1 MNILVVVLWL
11 LQLIQQLIK
20 QSMQDVFLKLLVILT
35 LLSSNVLLIQQEVN
49 VDGTVKNVMI
59 THVLQLQL
67 LTIQLMKL
75 VLDTY
80 LDAQLIQ
87 L

>member
-1 MNILVVVLWL
+1 MLVK
-11 LQLIQQLIK
+11 I
-20 QSMQDVFLKLLVILT
+20 
-35 LLSSNVLLIQQEVN
+35 NVLSIQQEVN
-49 VDGTVKNVMI
+49 VDGMVKNVMI

-75 VLDTY
+75 VQLIN
-80 LDAQLIQ
+80 LDAQLIP